1 MKTESDDPIVTEVR
15 RARHEISAEHGHDTR
30 QLGEHY
36 MKMQEKMKKSG
47 KYKFVTEFFATSAGG
62 KKTALAA
69 K

>member
-36 MKMQEKMKKSG
+36 MKMQEKMKKSC

-69 K
+69 R